1 MFQLLFP
8 VLYLGKESA
17 LAKQK
22 IELSESRAA
31 VLLSQ
36 TQPHSLYN
44 VMMKR
49 RGSVAIAAEAVDCD
63 YYRFLDTDTPVP
75 ANLWCSTNG
84 RAFTAGFSDE

>member
-1 MFQLLFP
+1 MPLLELGVFAMFQLLFP

-44 VMMKR
+44 DDE
-49 RGSVAIAAEAVDCD
+49 AARQRSDC
-63 YYRFLDTDTPVP
+63 R
-75 ANLWCSTNG
+75 
-84 RAFTAGFSDE
+84 